1 MSQGDG
7 LSAGDPRLADP
18 AWHPWGW
25 DPLGVHLE
33 PDGYVNVALW
43 AEGADAVEFCV
54 FDGDHEHRIELPD
67 QRHHIFNGRISGV
80 PNGAR
85 YGFRVHGPWDPHRGK
100 RWNPSKL
107 LIDPYARSIEGDF
120 RADPAVFDHNHNLDS
135 RNDSDSAPFVP
146 TSVVVHS
153 TFDWGDDSLP
163 QTPWH
168 DTVIYET
175 HVRGFTM
182 AHPSIPTHQRGT
194 YAGAAHPAVIE
205 HLVKLGVTTVEFLPV
220 HHFVSEVHLLR
231 NNLTNYWG
239 YNTIGFFAPH
249 ARYSS
254 TGSRGQQ
261 VDEFKEMVK
270 TYHAAGLEVV
280 IDVVYNHTAEG
291 GTDGPTLSF
300 RGIGN
305 DDYYHLTA
313 DGSSYVDYTGCGNT
327 LDASHPHVLQL
338 ILDSLRYWATEMHV
352 DGFRFDLTSTLARSL
367 HDVNMLG
374 SFMSAIQQ
382 DPVLRRL
389 KLIAEPWDVGP
400 GGYQVGGFPVLW
412 AEWNDRFRDTTRS
425 FWRGSATMADLG
437 WRLSGSADLYEP
449 EGRRP
454 FSSINFVTAHDGF
467 TLRDLVSYDHKHN
480 EANLEDN
487 RDGSDNNI
495 SANYG
500 VEGET
505 DDREINAV
513 RQRQMRN
520 LLTTCVLA
528 SGVPMISGGDEF
540 GRTQHGNNNAYCQDN
555 DISWY
560 NWNWQAWQSE
570 LVDFTASVIHL
581 RQNNPAF
588 RRQHF
593 FAEDNSDAV
602 KDVLWWHPSGRL
614 LAHEDWNDPG
624 QLCLGMAVSNDSPAG
639 GSGSFLVVMNANNHA
654 VDYHLPETFTEAQI
668 EIHTCD
674 VSPDIDL
681 GVLHLPPRSS
691 AVLTLP

>member
-1 MSQGDG
+1 MS
-7 LSAGDPRLADP
+7 DP
-18 AWHPWGW
+18 A
-25 DPLGVHLE
+25 
-33 PDGYVNVALW
+33 A
-43 AEGADAVEFCV
+43 
-54 FDGDHEHRIELPD
+54 I
-67 QRHHIFNGRISGV
+67 
-80 PNGAR
+80 
-85 YGFRVHGPWDPHRGK
+85 
-100 RWNPSKL
+100 RWV
-107 LIDPYARSIEGDF
+107 DF
-120 RADPAVFDHNHNLDS
+120 RSCGLNGTTDSGTPRDPFG
-135 RNDSDSAPFVP
+135 
-146 TSVVVHS
+146 VVRRRWPIWV
-153 TFDWGDDSLP
+153 GDCLGL
-163 QTPWH
+163 Q
-168 DTVIYET
+168 I
-175 HVRGFTM
+175 FTN
-182 AHPSIPTHQRGT
+182 P
-194 YAGAAHPAVIE
+194 
-205 HLVKLGVTTVEFLPV
+205 
-220 HHFVSEVHLLR
+220 
-231 NNLTNYWG
+231 
-239 YNTIGFFAPH
+239 
-249 ARYSS
+249 
-254 TGSRGQQ
+254 
-261 VDEFKEMVK
+261 
-270 TYHAAGLEVV
+270 
-280 IDVVYNHTAEG
+280 
-291 GTDGPTLSF
+291 
-300 RGIGN
+300 
-305 DDYYHLTA
+305 
-313 DGSSYVDYTGCGNT
+313 
-327 LDASHPHVLQL
+327 
-338 ILDSLRYWATEMHV
+338 
-352 DGFRFDLTSTLARSL
+352 
-367 HDVNMLG
+367 
-374 SFMSAIQQ
+374 
-382 DPVLRRL
+382 
-389 KLIAEPWDVGP
+389 
-400 GGYQVGGFPVLW
+400 
-412 AEWNDRFRDTTRS
+412 RD
-425 FWRGSATMADLG
+425 ADL
-437 WRLSGSADLYEP
+437 SP
-449 EGRRP
+449 V
-454 FSSINFVTAHDGF
+454 SISVTAHDGF